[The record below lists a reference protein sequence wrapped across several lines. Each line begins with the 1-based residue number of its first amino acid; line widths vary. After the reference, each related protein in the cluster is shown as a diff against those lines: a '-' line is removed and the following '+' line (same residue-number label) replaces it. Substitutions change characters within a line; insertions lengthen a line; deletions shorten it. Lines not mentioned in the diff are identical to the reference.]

1 MAFRFLHTADIHLD
15 TPLTTLALR
24 DAELS
29 AQIRGATRQAFSGIV
44 DTCLEYRL
52 DALIIAGDLY
62 DRDIRDMSTA
72 LFFGRQMR
80 RLNESGVRAF
90 ITRGN
95 HDAESVL
102 TRELSLPE
110 NVHVFGARGGTE
122 QLPDAG
128 VAIHGLSFASA
139 HVPENLLNRYPSPVP
154 GLVNIGLLHTSLT
167 GAEGH
172 DVYAP
177 CSIADLRGHGFDYWA
192 LGHVH
197 KRTVHSQQP
206 WVVMPGIPQGRDIGE
221 DGPKSA
227 TLVSVGD
234 DGAIAAKEV
243 RTAVAQFER
252 VTVDLTGA
260 QTMADAANAMERTL
274 AQAREAVAAP
284 WLVARLTLTGETPL
298 AARLR
303 RDDDLTLTQ
312 ARQAAES
319 IGGALIDRVKFG
331 FGGSV
336 HQTETGPLAELE
348 ALMTPTSLP
357 PEVAEQTLAA
367 TDAIRRAL
375 PAEARKSFPDDD
387 DARRALADTLISEGA
402 GDVLARLRGAEED

>member
-44 DTCLEYRL
+44 DTCLDRRL

-80 RLNESGVRAF
+80 RLNEAGVRVF
-90 ITRGN
+90 VIRGN

-122 QLPDAG
+122 RLTGAG
-128 VAIHGLSFASA
+128 VAIHGLSFASS
-139 HVPENLLNRYPSPVP
+139 HVPENLLNRYPAPLP

-177 CSIADLRGHGFDYWA
+177 CSIADLRDHGFDYWA

-197 KRTVHSQQP
+197 KRSVHAEAP

-227 TLVSVGD
+227 TLVSLGD
-234 DGAIAAKEV
+234 DGAITAEEV
-243 RTAVAQFER
+243 PTAVAQFER

-260 QTMADAANAMERTL
+260 QTMTDTANAMERAL
-274 AQAREAVAAP
+274 AETREAVAAP
-284 WLVARLTLTGETPL
+284 WLVARLTLTGDTPL

-319 IGGALIDRVKFG
+319 IGGALIDRVKFA
-331 FGGSV
+331 FGGAQ
-336 HQTETGPLAELE
+336 QTQTGPLAELE
-348 ALMTPTSLP
+348 ALITPESLP
-357 PEVAEQTLAA
+357 QEVAEQTLAA

-387 DARRALADTLISEGA
+387 NARRALADTLIRDGA
-402 GDVLARLRGAEED
+402 GDVLARLRSAEED